1 MATKVFYAKE
11 MEGLKKLTKERR
23 HEIQEAMMEV
33 RYMHHLPPRVW
44 CMHFI
49 LHASHYACVRCSQVL
64 REHDLQGRVLVRTLH
79 ESEMPKEMLPL
90 SSFKQQEEKV

>member
-1 MATKVFYAKE
+1 M
-11 MEGLKKLTKERR
+11 
-23 HEIQEAMMEV
+23 
-33 RYMHHLPPRVW
+33 
-44 CMHFI
+44 
-49 LHASHYACVRCSQVL
+49 